1 MKIDDLKM
9 ELREEST
16 KVSKYFQSADDLQMQ
31 LANEKRKAAQ
41 YENELILSKYN
52 MDPNLQAAATSIG
65 VNVQQPSLYMASTF
79 VSSITTLG
87 MSAANT
93 THALKFFSSTNGLSI
108 STIATQTGQ
117 HVSSTASLTTAG
129 SGAISV
135 LSLGISLVP
144 LS

>member
-31 LANEKRKAAQ
+31 LANEKRKVAQ

-52 MDPNLQAAATSIG
+52 MDLNLQAAATSIG
-65 VNVQQPSLYMASTF
+65 VNVQQLSLYMASTF

-87 MSAANT
+87 MYAANT
-93 THALKFFSSTNGLSI
+93 THALKFFCSTNGLSI

-117 HVSSTASLTTAG
+117 HVSLTASLTTAG

-135 LSLGISLVP
+135 LSSGISLVP